1 MPKREEDRDAG
12 DFRPPFALQG
22 DRPRLKLEPINARR
36 ARPAD
41 RLLDRLRVRLVS
53 GLLLTGLLLGLL
65 VGRFFHAD
73 RVARLEAEL
82 RADARLQSLA
92 LGARVVRLGD
102 IAAQIAS
109 RTRIRE
115 ELARYLDGA
124 IDLDRLRAF
133 SRPKLAEAMKAAPQV
148 RGILRLGPAGEPLI
162 AVGEALPRAW
172 WPHPLPQHRPVY
184 GPVFEQGDQVR
195 VIVAAPLRDGE
206 GRLLGTDLVSFDA
219 ADLARS
225 MDLFVRLQ
233 HDQGVAVLAARHHG
247 RLLWF
252 LRRGS
257 DPTADPD
264 LEALLRREVEE
275 ELDNLDEGVHGVR
288 AGRLS
293 MVGFHTKIG
302 ASGWVFLELVPA
314 ELFYAPARQAALQAG
329 GAVLLLALLGVGLS
343 LWAGR
348 PLVRRLAADHAARE
362 RLLGENRR
370 LLERVQ
376 RSEEQFRNLVETS
389 RDWFWEVDRQWRYTY
404 VSPRCRDLLGQEP
417 EALLGKTPFELM
429 PAEEAGRVFEIL
441 EGLAARQAPVDNLVH
456 QACHADGRTLVL
468 ETSALPHFDH
478 RGRLAGYRGTDR
490 DVTERRR
497 AEEEL
502 RASEESYRGLFHSV
516 LDAIFIQRT
525 DGRFLDVNPAVEAMF
540 GRPRDWFVGRRP
552 RDFEVPERNERAQV
566 ERAWN
571 EALAGRPQRF
581 EYWARRGDGE
591 IFPMEVVLNR
601 GRYRGEPVVIAVAR
615 DMSEQHERARRL
627 ARAGREWTLAM
638 DQFDQAVCLLD
649 PGGRLQRANRAFWQ
663 LTGLVAETAL
673 GRPLDELLTPC
684 PLEAALQA
692 HRDHTR
698 ILEPED
704 RENPTDKPLEACLR
718 VLRDPDGGEA
728 GLLLSLRDLTASR
741 LIEERLRLA
750 ASVFENTD
758 EGVVITDARGRI
770 VEVNP
775 AFTEI
780 LGYVREEVIG
790 RTPALWRSNRH
801 DRPFYREIF
810 RALRRQ
816 GFWRGEIWSRR
827 RNGEVFP
834 QWLTISSI
842 TDARGRVTHYVGV
855 FSDISQIKH
864 SQAQLDHLAHHDP
877 LTGLPNRLLLRER
890 LDQAIRHAH
899 RTGTQVA
906 VLFLDLDRFKH
917 INDSL
922 GHPAGDRL
930 LQEVGRKLRAS
941 LREDDTVARI
951 GGDEFVIVLQEIEGL
966 EQVVQVAEKLRALF
980 AAPVALDDHQV
991 RVTASIG
998 IALHPR
1004 DGTDPETLLRN
1015 ADAAMY
1021 RTKEQGRDAFHFYTE
1036 ALTRKAMERVLLENA
1051 LREAIEHDQLEL
1063 VYQPQVD
1070 LADGRLLGAEALLR
1084 WHHPEF
1090 GEVPPARFVPVAE
1103 ESGLIHAL
1111 GDWVLRRACAQG
1123 RAWLDQGLDFGRLA
1137 VNIAGPQ
1144 LQRPGLVERV
1154 QAVLDETGLP
1164 PTRLEL
1170 EVTESFIMQQGDP
1183 AVARLRALREL
1194 GITLAIDD
1202 FGTGH
1207 SSLAYLKQLPVNRLK
1222 IDRSFVRDL
1231 PDDANDLAI
1240 ARAIIALGRSLGL
1253 TILAEG
1259 VEQARQARVLREAG
1273 CHQAQGYHFGR
1284 PMAPQA
1290 LAARLVARP

>member
-1 MPKREEDRDAG
+1 M
-12 DFRPPFALQG
+12 
-22 DRPRLKLEPINARR
+22 RLKTELRPTRR
-36 ARPAD
+36 AESPD
-41 RLLDRLRVRLVS
+41 RLLGRLKARLVM
-53 GLLLTGLLLGLL
+53 GMLLTGLFLGLL
-65 VGRFFHAD
+65 VGRFFYND
-73 RVARLEAEL
+73 RTARLETEM
-82 RADARLQSLA
+82 RADARLQTLA
-92 LGARVVRLGD
+92 LAAPVVRLGD
-102 IAAQIAS
+102 ITAQIAS

-115 ELARYLDGA
+115 ELGRFVDGS
-124 IDLDRLRAF
+124 IDLVQLQTF
-133 SRPKLAEAMKAAPQV
+133 TRPKLSEAMTAAPQA
-148 RGILRLGPAGEPLI
+148 RGILRLGSDGRSLVE
-162 AVGEALPRAW
+162 VGKRPPRQW
-172 WPHPLPQHRPVY
+172 WPDPLPEQQVAY
-184 GPVFEQGDQVR
+184 GPVFEQDGQPR
-195 VIVAAPLRDGE
+195 VIVAAPLREAG
-206 GRLLGTDLVSFDA
+206 GRLLGFDLVLFDA
-219 ADLARS
+219 TDIAHR
-225 MDLFVRLQ
+225 MGLFARLQ
-233 HDQGVAVLAARHHG
+233 REQGLAVLAARHRG

-252 LRRGS
+252 LRRGL
-257 DPTADPD
+257 DFTADSD
-264 LEALLRREVEE
+264 LQRLVSREVEE
-275 ELDNLDEGVHGVR
+275 ELENLDEGVHVVR
-288 AGRLS
+288 SGRLS
-293 MVGFHTKIG
+293 MVGFHSKVG
-302 ASGWVFLELVPA
+302 PSGWVFLELVPTN
-314 ELFYAPARQAALQAG
+314 LFYAPARRAALQAG
-329 GAVLLLALLGVGLS
+329 GAVMLLALLGVGLS

-348 PLVRRLAADHAARE
+348 PLVQRLAADQAARSH
-362 RLLGENRR
+362 LLDENRR

-404 VSPRCRDLLGQEP
+404 VSPRCRELLGREP
-417 EALLGKTPFELM
+417 EALLDRSLFELM
-429 PAEEAGRVFEIL
+429 PEAEAVRVQSVL
-441 EGLAARQAPVDNLVH
+441 EELAARQAPLDNLVH
-456 QACHADGRTLVL
+456 QACHADGRMLML
-468 ETSALPHFDH
+468 ETSALPYFDA

-502 RASEESYRGLFHSV
+502 RSSEESYRGLFHSV
-516 LDAIFIQRT
+516 LDAIFIQDI
-525 DGRFLDVNPAVEAMF
+525 DGRFIDVNPAVEAMF
-540 GRPRDWFVGRRP
+540 GHPREWFIDRRP
-552 RDFEVPERNERAQV
+552 ADFEVPGRNRRVEV
-566 ERAWN
+566 ERAWE

-581 EYWARRGDGE
+581 EYWARRADGE
-591 IFPMEVVLNR
+591 VFPMEVVLNC
-601 GRYRGEPVVIAVAR
+601 GHYRGKPVVIAVAR
-615 DMSEQHERARRL
+615 DMSEQHERERRL

-638 DQFDQAVCLLD
+638 DQFDQGVCLLD
-649 PGGRLQRANRAFWQ
+649 PGGRLRRANRAFWQ
-663 LTGLVAETAL
+663 LTGLNPEEAQ
-673 GRPLDELLTPC
+673 GRPLDELLHSC

-698 ILEPED
+698 VLEPED
-704 RENPTDKPLEACLR
+704 RENPTGKPLEACLR

-750 ASVFENTD
+750 ASVFDNTD
-758 EGVVITDARGRI
+758 EGVVIADARGRI
-770 VEVNP
+770 VQVNP
-775 AFTEI
+775 AFSQI
-780 LGYVREEVIG
+780 LGYSREEVIG

-801 DRPFYREIF
+801 DLAFYREIL

-816 GFWRGEIWSRR
+816 GFWRGEMWSRR
-827 RNGEVFP
+827 RNGEIFP

-890 LDQAIRHAH
+890 LEQAIRHAH

-930 LQEVGRKLRAS
+930 LQAVGRKLRSS

-951 GGDEFVIVLQEIEGL
+951 GGDEFVIVLQEIQGL

-980 AAPVALDDHQV
+980 AVPVALGDHQV

-1004 DGTDPETLLRN
+1004 DGADPETLLRN

-1021 RTKEQGRDAFHFYTE
+1021 RTKDQGRDAFHFYTE
-1036 ALTRKAMERVLLENA
+1036 ALTRKAMERVLVENA
-1051 LREAIEHDQLEL
+1051 LREAIDRDQLTL
-1063 VYQPQVD
+1063 AYQPQVD

-1084 WHHPEF
+1084 WHHPEL
-1090 GEVPPARFVPVAE
+1090 GEVPPGRFVPVAE

-1137 VNIAGPQ
+1137 INIAGPQ

-1154 QAVLDETGLP
+1154 RAVLEETGLP
-1164 PTRLEL
+1164 AHRLEL
-1170 EVTESFIMQQGDP
+1170 EVTESFIMEQGDP
-1183 AVARLRALREL
+1183 AVARLQALQAL
-1194 GITLAIDD
+1194 GVTLAIDD

-1253 TILAEG
+1253 EILAEG
-1259 VEQARQARVLREAG
+1259 VEEARQARVLREAG

-1284 PMAPQA
+1284 PMAPDR
-1290 LAARLVARP
+1290 LAAFLADRPSDEREA